1 VSRYAGLV
9 GRPRV
14 HDQATARALL
24 RAAERIVDA
33 EGVDALSVRRVAREV
48 GTTTRAV
55 YSVFGSK
62 EALLGALGQR
72 AFEILGAE
80 LDALPTTSDPA
91 ADLVGAGLMFRRFAL
106 EHRSLLQIGF
116 QHVPIASGV
125 AADFRPTQSRAFAGL
140 IARVTRL
147 QAAGGL
153 GGRPVM
159 DAVLAFDALTEGLA
173 TIELRGTLAP
183 GREEALWRDALEV
196 LVRGFARAA
205 GGGNNTGQVGSLE
218 P

>member
-1 VSRYAGLV
+1 
-9 GRPRV
+9 V

-24 RAAERIVDA
+24 GAAERIVDA

-62 EALLGALGQR
+62 EALLGALGRR
-72 AFEILGAE
+72 AFEILEAE
-80 LDALPTTSDPA
+80 LDALPATSDPA
-91 ADLVGAGLMFRRFAL
+91 VDLVAAGLMFRRFAL
-106 EHRSLLQIGF
+106 EHPSLLQIGF
-116 QHVPIASGV
+116 QHVPIASDV
-125 AADFRPTQSRAFAGL
+125 AADFGPTQSRAFAGL

-147 QAAGGL
+147 EDAGGL

-173 TIELRGTLAP
+173 TIELRGTLAR

-196 LVRGFARAA
+196 LVRGFARASER
-205 GGGNNTGQVGSLE
+205 GNNAGQTASLE